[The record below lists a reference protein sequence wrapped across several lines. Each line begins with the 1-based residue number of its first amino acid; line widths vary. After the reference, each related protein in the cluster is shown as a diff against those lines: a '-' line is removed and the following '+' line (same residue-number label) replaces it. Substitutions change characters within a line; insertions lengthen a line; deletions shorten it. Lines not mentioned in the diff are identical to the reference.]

1 MSNNHINEAGKTQA
15 MIAISPIK
23 ILVLDNYDSFTYNLV
38 HLIEHLNHQAP
49 DVYTNDALTP
59 EDAEHY
65 DAIVLS
71 PGPGIPSEAGNM
83 MLFLEHFAHRKPIL
97 GVCLGHQA
105 ITTFFG
111 GEIYNAETVYHGI
124 ETPVYHDGKAG
135 LFQGVPSPF
144 MAGRYHSWMAREAS
158 LPACLNI
165 TARDAAGNIMAVQ
178 HTELNIHGVQFHPE
192 SIMTPHGEIIVSN
205 WLKQVQ

>member
-1 MSNNHINEAGKTQA
+1 MSHHHTDGKGSQHPSA
-15 MIAISPIK
+15 AAAALK

-38 HLIEHLNHQAP
+38 HLIEHLNQRAP
-49 DVYTNDALTP
+49 EVYKNDALQP
-59 EDAEHY
+59 EEAETF

-71 PGPGIPSEAGNM
+71 PGPGIPEEAGNM
-83 MLFLEHFAHRKPIL
+83 MSFLTHFAHRKPIL

-105 ITTFFG
+105 ITSFFG
-111 GEIYNAETVYHGI
+111 GVLYNAETVYHGI
-124 ETPVYHDGKAG
+124 ATPVYHEGDSV
-135 LFQGVPSPF
+135 LYQGVPSPF
-144 MAGRYHSWMAREAS
+144 PAGRYHSWLAREEQI
-158 LPACLNI
+158 PNCLKI
-165 TARDAAGNIMAVQ
+165 TARDAEGHIMGIQ